1 MDEKHLWSISISSL
15 PPDVLLAV
23 KYTKSVCIF
32 ATSNVLFK
40 CKRTANGS
48 IELKTASSTIEQLG
62 RSNFSFKTI
71 LNNKQFMGSSKRGIV
86 DLKQKLLVLNI
97 NLKLQFTSPRS
108 AELVYIRQSYLYQNF
123 PLLLISKHVQLPIQ
137 IVQGFADNL

>member
-62 RSNFSFKTI
+62 RSNFSFKT
-71 LNNKQFMGSSKRGIV
+71 LSKQF
-86 DLKQKLLVLNI
+86 
-97 NLKLQFTSPRS
+97 
-108 AELVYIRQSYLYQNF
+108 
-123 PLLLISKHVQLPIQ
+123 
-137 IVQGFADNL
+137 